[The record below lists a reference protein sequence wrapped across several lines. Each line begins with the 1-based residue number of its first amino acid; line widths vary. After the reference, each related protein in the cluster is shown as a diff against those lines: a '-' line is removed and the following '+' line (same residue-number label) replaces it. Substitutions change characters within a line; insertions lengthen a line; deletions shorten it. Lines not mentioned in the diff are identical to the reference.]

1 MYRELD
7 ELEREDFTR
16 LKMLKKKKEEVAKE
30 LAKAA
35 AIYAKE
41 AALLAQA
48 DSNLKTSSHTVV
60 NEVEEAGSDAHSC
73 DDKKKK
79 KGKGKGKDK
88 AGLTSPS
95 ESAVISAVESMAID
109 DDEDVVFK

>member
-48 DSNLKTSSHTVV
+48 DSNLKTSSYTVV
-60 NEVEEAGSDAHSC
+60 NEVEGADATTS

-88 AGLTSPS
+88 AGLTSSS
-95 ESAVISAVESMAID
+95 ESALPSAVESMAID

>member
-16 LKMLKKKKEEVAKE
+16 LKMLKKKKEEAAKE

-35 AIYAKE
+35 ALYAKE
-41 AALLAQA
+41 SALQAQA
-48 DSNLKTSSHTVV
+48 DTNLKTSSHTVV
-60 NEVEEAGSDAHSC
+60 KEVEGVGSDAATS

-88 AGLTSPS
+88 AGLTSSS
-95 ESAVISAVESMAID
+95 ESALTSAVESMAID